1 MKKGAHK
8 LKMNTSIVNSGNDL
22 RAQLSSVWKLSVPAI
37 LTQITT
43 IAMQYIDSAMVGSL
57 GANASAAIG
66 LVSTST
72 WLMGGFGSA
81 VSAGFSVQVAQYI
94 GANEPRNAR
103 RVIKHGLI
111 TAIIVTMLLMMIG
124 ICISNPLPRWLGG
137 EEALW
142 KDASAYFLVYA
153 ITMPFMELNRLASG
167 FLQSA
172 GNMVVPSILNSVM
185 CVLDVIFNAFFI
197 PRYGV
202 LGAAIGTGLATTVV
216 CFAEL
221 WFCCL
226 RYEPLRLNRRE
237 KCPLDVSILKRALK
251 IGTPVG
257 AESIAMSGASVVS
270 TIIIAPLG
278 TVSIAAHAFAI
289 TAESLCYMPGYGIA
303 TAASTLV
310 GQSIGARNHRLAR
323 RYGYITVIFGS
334 AIMALTGVI
343 MYLFCPFVFGLLT
356 PVEEVRAVAAQI
368 LRIGLIAEPLYGVS
382 MVASGALRGAE
393 DTLVPGILNLFSI
406 WVVRLGLALILVP
419 AYGIQGMW
427 TAMAIE
433 LCVRGLL
440 LLARQIR
447 SKYLHPAIKEATE

>member
-1 MKKGAHK
+1 
-8 LKMNTSIVNSGNDL
+8 MNISILNPRTDL
-22 RAQLSSVWKLSVPAI
+22 RAQLSRVWKLSIPAI

-43 IAMQYIDSAMVGSL
+43 IAMQYIDSAMVGNL

-72 WLMGGFGSA
+72 WLMGGIGSA

-94 GANEPRNAR
+94 GANESHNAR
-103 RVIKHGLI
+103 RVIKHGFLTALI
-111 TAIIVTMLLMMIG
+111 VSVLVALVG

-137 EEALW
+137 EEVLW
-142 KDASAYFLVYA
+142 KDASAYFLVFA
-153 ITMPFMELNRLASG
+153 ITLPFLDLNWLASG

-185 CVLDVIFNAFFI
+185 CVLDVIFNAVFI
-197 PRYGV
+197 PKYGV
-202 LGAAIGTGLATTVV
+202 LGAAIGTGLATAVV
-216 CFAEL
+216 CLAEV

-226 RYEPLRLNRRE
+226 RYEPLRLNRKE
-237 KCPLDVSILKRALK
+237 TCPLDVSILKRALK

-270 TIIIAPLG
+270 TMIIAPLG
-278 TVSIAAHAFAI
+278 AVSIAAHAFAI
-289 TAESLCYMPGYGIA
+289 TAESLCYMPGHGIA
-303 TAASTLV
+303 TAAATLV
-310 GQSIGARNHRLAR
+310 GQSIGAKDHRLAR
-323 RYGYITVIFGS
+323 RYGYITVLFGS
-334 AIMALTGVI
+334 AMMALTGII
-343 MYLFCPFVFGLLT
+343 MFIGCPLVFSLLT
-356 PVEEVRAVAAQI
+356 PVAEVQTVAAQI

-393 DTLVPGILNLFSI
+393 DTLVPSILNLFSN

-419 AYGIQGMW
+419 LYGIHGMW
-427 TAMAIE
+427 VAMAVE

-447 SKYLHPAIKEATE
+447 SKYLHPVSTEEK